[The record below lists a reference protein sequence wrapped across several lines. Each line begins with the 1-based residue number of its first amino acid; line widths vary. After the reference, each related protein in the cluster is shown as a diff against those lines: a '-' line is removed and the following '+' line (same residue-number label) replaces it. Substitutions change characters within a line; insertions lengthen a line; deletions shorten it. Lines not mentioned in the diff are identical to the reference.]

1 MRPAQYLRGSRLPGV
16 PVPRNVAWGAS
27 AASAT
32 RQGMQRTVAVG
43 PSPVQ
48 IAYPRAR
55 GMRQGF
61 PTSTHIKFLC
71 Y

>member
-1 MRPAQYLRGSRLPGV
+1 
-16 PVPRNVAWGAS
+16 
-27 AASAT
+27 
-32 RQGMQRTVAVG
+32 MQRTVAVG

-61 PTSTHIKFLC
+61 AVVGPPGLELSKYQIDLSNFSNFDISI
-71 Y
+71 